1 MDFFVSPGYCTEF
14 IHVFLAADLVEDP
27 TDGDPDEVIA
37 LERMPLAD
45 ATRLIDAGEIK
56 DGKSIIG
63 LLLASQRIG
72 NKSST
77 A

>member
-1 MDFFVSPGYCTEF
+1 M
-14 IHVFLAADLVEDP
+14 EDP
-27 TDGDPDEVIA
+27 IDGDPDEVIA

-45 ATRLIDAGEIK
+45 AIRLIDTGEIK

-72 NKSST
+72 DKSSI